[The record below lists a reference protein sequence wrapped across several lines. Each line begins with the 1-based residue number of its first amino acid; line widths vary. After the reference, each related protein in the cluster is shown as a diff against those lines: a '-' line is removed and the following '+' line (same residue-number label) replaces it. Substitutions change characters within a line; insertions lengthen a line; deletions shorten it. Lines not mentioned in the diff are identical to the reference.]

1 MLDIMG
7 IFRELKFLSALWKA
21 NLQSVLEY
29 RGAFIWQMIGM
40 MLNNAFYFIFW
51 IIFFNQ
57 FNQIRGW
64 GLSDM
69 YIVFGITS
77 SSFGLASILFGN
89 TFNLSEII
97 ARGRL
102 DYYLSL
108 PRPILIHA
116 LASRSIPSGFGDFT
130 YGILSFLVAGVFTWS
145 AFGRFFLGVILATI
159 VFISFM
165 VIIQS
170 LAFWMGNT
178 TALGNLFMNA
188 MLTFALYPTSLF
200 DGPAKFIL
208 FTIIP
213 AGFMGAVPASVV
225 TAFSW
230 QGLGLLLLGACV
242 LLITS
247 ILVFRSGLHKYE
259 SGSAIQ
265 VEV

>member
-1 MLDIMG
+1 V
-7 IFRELKFLSALWKA
+7 FRELKFLVALWKA
-21 NLQSVLEY
+21 NLQSVMEF
-29 RGAFIWQMIGM
+29 RGAFIWQVIGM

-51 IIFFNQ
+51 IIFFDQ

-69 YIVFGITS
+69 YIVFGIAA

-89 TFNLSEII
+89 VFNLSEII

-108 PRPILIHA
+108 PRPVLLHA
-116 LASRSIPSGFGDFT
+116 LASRSIASGFGDFT

-145 AFGRFFLGVILATI
+145 AFGRFFIGVGLATV
-159 VFISFM
+159 VFISFL
-165 VIIQS
+165 VIVQS

-178 TALGNLFMNA
+178 TSLGNLFMNA

-213 AGFMGAVPASVV
+213 AAFMGAVPASVV

-230 QGLGLLLLGACV
+230 QGLGILVIGASV
-242 LLITS
+242 FLILS
-247 ILVFRSGLHKYE
+247 MLVFRNGLNRYE